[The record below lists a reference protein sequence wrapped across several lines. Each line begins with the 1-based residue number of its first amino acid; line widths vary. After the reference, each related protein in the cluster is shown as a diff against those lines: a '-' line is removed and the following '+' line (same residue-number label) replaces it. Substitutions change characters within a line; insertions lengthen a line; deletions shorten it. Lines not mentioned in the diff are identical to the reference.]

1 MSLRLATRSS
11 NLALWQA
18 EATQRALEAAL
29 PGQVA
34 ELVPLKSSGDLD
46 TTTALARFG
55 RIGIFTVEVDRAVL
69 DGRADVGVHSLKD
82 MTTTLQDGVVLAAV
96 LPRGPV
102 EDVLVADPG
111 TTLDNLPEGARVATG
126 SLRRR
131 AMLLAA
137 RPDLEIVD
145 IRGNVETRLSKLAR
159 GDAHALLMARAGL
172 ERLGYTDAIAEVL
185 DTRRFLPAT
194 GQGIVGLTCREGD
207 TETLDKLSALDDQGA
222 WPMALAERAFLRN
235 VQGGCN
241 APVGAHAERAGGN
254 LHVRARVLALDGS
267 DSVSA
272 SRTGPVAEAEALGEG
287 LAQEML
293 DLGAGPL
300 IDKART

>member
-11 NLALWQA
+11 KLALWQA
-18 EATQRALEAAL
+18 ERTQAALEAAH
-29 PGQVA
+29 PGLAA
-34 ELVPLKSSGDLD
+34 ELVPVQSSGDVD

-55 RIGIFTVEVDRAVL
+55 RIGIFTVEVDRAIL
-69 DGRADVGVHSLKD
+69 DGRADIGVHSLKD

-102 EDVLVADPG
+102 ED
-111 TTLDNLPEGARVATG
+111 TLISPSGQTLAQLAEGARVATG

-145 IRGNVETRLSKLAR
+145 IRGNVGTRLDKL
-159 GDAHALLMARAGL
+159 DAGAADALIMARAGL
-172 ERLGYTDAIAEVL
+172 ERLGLGERITEVL
-185 DTRRFLPAT
+185 DTDRFLPAT

-207 TETLDKLSALDDQGA
+207 DATLDRLAALDDKGA
-222 WPMALAERAFLRN
+222 WPMAIAERAFLRS

-241 APVGAHAERAGGN
+241 APVGAHAEHLAGK
-254 LHVRARVLALDGS
+254 LRLRARVLAMDGT
-267 DSVSA
+267 DAVSA
-272 SRTGPVAEAEALGEG
+272 VRTGTAADAESIGMD
-287 LAQEML
+287 LASELL
-293 DLGAGPL
+293 DLGAARL
-300 IDKART
+300 IDEARG

>member
-82 MTTTLQDGVVLAAV
+82 MTTTLQ
-96 LPRGPV
+96 
-102 EDVLVADPG
+102 DVLVADPG